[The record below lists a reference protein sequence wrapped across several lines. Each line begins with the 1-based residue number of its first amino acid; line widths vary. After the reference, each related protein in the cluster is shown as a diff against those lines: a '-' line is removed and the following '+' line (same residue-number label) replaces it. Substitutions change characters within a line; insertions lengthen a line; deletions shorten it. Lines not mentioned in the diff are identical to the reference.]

1 MKYARKYNSFE
12 DASNNIENDYVE
24 PFVALVKDASY
35 GSAVAYNKFGKG
47 DISVPAVDMGTGVG
61 WAEFNLHAES
71 PEQIGGLYMW
81 GETHDKMGSYENIN
95 SYQYAQYNDE
105 WGEYE
110 MTKYNQDDNLYILR
124 NYDDAAWCEYGAC
137 WMIPTSNMVEDLL
150 DVSTVTIETLN
161 NEECI
166 KVTSEITGNSIY
178 FNKSVAYWTNG
189 VGIDRT
195 RAYAF
200 GDSSLMSTI
209 GTNDNV
215 PMKGQNLNSN
225 EHILGESLSNI
236 DILAVERYKLLC
248 IRPVV
253 TEAITNPNSG
263 GFWSYFRRRPIN
275 LDPVE
280 VEIK

>member
-35 GSAVAYNKFGKG
+35 GSIVAYNKFGKG
-47 DISVPAVDMGTGVG
+47 SASVPVVDMGTGVG

-71 PEQIGGLYMW
+71 PEQVGGLYMW
-81 GETHDKMGSYENIN
+81 GETNDKMGSYEDISN
-95 SYQYAQYNDE
+95 YQYAQYNNE
-105 WGEYE
+105 WDEYE
-110 MTKYNQDDNLYILR
+110 MTKYNYNDHLYALQK
-124 NYDDAAWCEYGAC
+124 YDDAAWCEYGAC
-137 WMIPTSNMVEDLL
+137 WMIPTQVMVADLI

-166 KVTSEITGNSIY
+166 KMTSEITGNSIY
-178 FNKSVAYWTNG
+178 FNKSFAYWTTN
-189 VGIDRT
+189 VGNDKT

-209 GTNDNV
+209 GIDDNV
-215 PMKGQNLNSN
+215 AYTPNPESN
-225 EHILGESLSNI
+225 EHILGESLSNV

-253 TEAITNPNSG
+253 TEAVVDRNRGGYWSG
-263 GFWSYFRRRPIN
+263 FRGIPIN
-275 LDPVE
+275 LDPIE
-280 VEIK
+280 VECK